1 MDLYILA
8 YEHIKFKV
16 HSLPTRRYLF
26 LKSSLNNKETFLLYV
41 VAIKQQSAL
50 EASFGIIFYH
60 YFSVHNIL
68 LSSNCLNLKKLDKT
82 KVVEAKELSVDTDEP
97 TDVSNHHS
105 LPRQSFGDGGNDQNQ
120 LGSNNEESN
129 NGTNIEKKN

>member
-1 MDLYILA
+1 MKLQRLSMKMASLLLVMTMTCVICSESRLFISVQIGSQDKVGKA
-8 YEHIKFKV
+8 Y
-16 HSLPTRRYLF
+16 
-26 LKSSLNNKETFLLYV
+26 LNEKE
-41 VAIKQQSAL
+41 
-50 EASFGIIFYH
+50 
-60 YFSVHNIL
+60 
-68 LSSNCLNLKKLDKT
+68 T